1 MSDASD
7 PTISIAIAADPAARP
22 AASFF
27 DRKLLYAI
35 GLVVVAAIAL
45 MAVAPTAGGWL
56 PQRSPWWLAFFLVYG
71 VITIHAGCVHPRI
84 GHVSFD
90 RVAQVASILVLGPVP
105 AAWINGLASL
115 LWPLQRLREGRPLL
129 KVVSASLHN
138 SGLMTL
144 MILGCRQLYVLLSG
158 PIPLISLDARTCLL
172 LLVLIIS
179 MQVVNELLMI
189 IHQALQGHGFGW
201 KMHGFA
207 MGMETG
213 SALAGVLLAITINVM
228 EWPVV
233 VLVLAVL
240 GICML
245 GLNQFARM
253 RNRLEALVEERT
265 LVLHEKMR
273 EFEEL
278 ATQDQLTGL
287 VNRRFADDA
296 LRRFIQEFN
305 HSQREFAIALVDLD
319 HFKSINDRYSHE
331 AGDEVLKKVAR
342 ILGAGCRETDVL
354 ARYGGEEF
362 LICFPG
368 IGVTAAAEI
377 CERLRHA
384 VEAAHWS
391 ALAPDIHI
399 SLSAGVAG
407 MEPGFTRGLLLK
419 TADKRLYQAKNAG
432 RNRVI
437 ASG

>member
-7 PTISIAIAADPAARP
+7 QTISIAVAAEPATRP
-22 AASFF
+22 AGSSFDPKF
-27 DRKLLYAI
+27 LYAI
-35 GLVVVAAIAL
+35 GLVVVALIAL
-45 MAVAPTAGGWL
+45 MAVAPTAGGWW

-71 VITIHAGCVHPRI
+71 VITIHAGCVHPRV

-90 RVAQVASILVLGPVP
+90 RVAQVASILVLGPVA

-115 LWPLQRLREGRPLL
+115 LWPLQKLRAGRPLH
-129 KVVSASLHN
+129 KVVSAALHN

-144 MILGCRQLYVLLSG
+144 MVLACGQLYVLLSG
-158 PIPLISLDARTCLL
+158 PVPLVALDARTAVL

-189 IHQALQGHGFGW
+189 IHQGLQGHGLGW
-201 KMHGFA
+201 KIYGFA

-213 SALAGVLLAITINVM
+213 SALAGVLLAVTINRM
-228 EWPVV
+228 ELPLVA
-233 VLVLAVL
+233 LVLAVL
-240 GICML
+240 GICMF

-305 HSQREFAIALVDLD
+305 HSRREFAIALIDLD

-331 AGDEVLKKVAR
+331 AGDDVLKKVAH
-342 ILGAGCRETDVL
+342 ILGAGCRESDVL

-368 IGVTAAAEI
+368 IGVAAAAEI

-407 MEPGFTRGLLLK
+407 MEPGLTRSMLLK
-419 TADKRLYQAKNAG
+419 TADSRLYRAKHAG

-437 ASG
+437 AA

>member
-1 MSDASD
+1 MPDAPEQSITAPAAPVSQPASGRLDASF
-7 PTISIAIAADPAARP
+7 IYS
-22 AASFF
+22 
-27 DRKLLYAI
+27 I
-35 GLVVVAAIAL
+35 GLF
-45 MAVAPTAGGWL
+45 AVALVALISVATATESWL
-56 PQRSPWWLAFFLVYG
+56 PQISPWWLAFFLIYG
-71 VITIHAGCVHPRI
+71 LITIHAGCMHPRI

-90 RVAQVASILVLGPVP
+90 RIAQVASILVLGPVP

-115 LWPLQRLREGRPLL
+115 LWPLQRLREGRPLP
-129 KVVSASLHN
+129 KVLSASLHN

-144 MILGCRQLYVLLSG
+144 MILACGELYVLLSG
-158 PIPLISLDARTCLL
+158 PVPLVVLDARGAGL

-189 IHQALQGHGFGW
+189 VLQGLRGDGFGW
-201 KMHGFA
+201 KVYGFA
-207 MGMETG
+207 LGMEIG
-213 SALAGVLLAITINVM
+213 SALAGVLVAITINRM
-228 EWPVV
+228 ELSMV

-240 GICML
+240 GIGML

-253 RNRLEALVEERT
+253 RNRLEALVGERT
-265 LVLHEKMR
+265 RVLHDKMR

-305 HSQREFAIALVDLD
+305 HSGRGFAIALIDLD

-331 AGDEVLKKVAR
+331 AGDEVLRKIAR
-342 ILGAGCRETDVL
+342 ILAAGCRETDVL

-368 IGVTAAAEI
+368 SDVAAAAET

-384 VEAAHWS
+384 VETANWS
-391 ALAPDIHI
+391 ALAPDIRI
-399 SLSAGVAG
+399 SLSAGVAC
-407 MEPGFTRGLLLK
+407 MAPGLTRSLLLK
-419 TADKRLYQAKNAG
+419 TADTRLYQAKNAG

-437 ASG
+437 ST